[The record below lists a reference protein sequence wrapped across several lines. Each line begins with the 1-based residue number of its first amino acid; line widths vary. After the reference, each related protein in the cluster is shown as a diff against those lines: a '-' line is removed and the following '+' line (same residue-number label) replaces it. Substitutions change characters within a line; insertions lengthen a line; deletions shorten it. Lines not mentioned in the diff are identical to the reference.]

1 MRRRRMFIVLLLALV
16 SGVAAAFLAL
26 RFVSQSDSPVTSTRA
41 NTSEV
46 VVAARDLQLGSVL
59 TPQDIKLIE
68 WPGNSLPVGYSSS
81 TEEVLGRG
89 LITSVAE
96 NEPLLSSKLA
106 LSEAGGGLPIVIPEG
121 QRAVSVQVDE
131 VVAVSGFV
139 LPGNRVDVL
148 VTLDQAT
155 YSDNPITKVIMQ
167 NVAVLSAGQ
176 IIAPDANGTPQV
188 VSTSTLLVTPEEA
201 ERLVLAA
208 TKGRIQF
215 ALRNTLDMDSLST
228 SGVRVS
234 GLVPGGQ
241 PVRRT
246 TTRRRAPVPR
256 RAPSIEVIR
265 GAEVTTETVPPGGS
279 E

>member
-26 RFVSQSDSPVTSTRA
+26 RFVRQNDNPIATTRA
-41 NTSEV
+41 NLSEV
-46 VVAARDLQLGSVL
+46 VVAARDLPLGSVL

-89 LITSVAE
+89 LITPVAE
-96 NEPLLSSKLA
+96 NEPLLSTKMA

-121 QRAVSVQVDE
+121 SRAVSVQVDE

-167 NVAVLSAGQ
+167 NVAVLAVGQ
-176 IIAPDANGTPQV
+176 IIASDANGTPIV

-201 ERLVLAA
+201 ERLVMAA

-215 ALRNTLDMDSLST
+215 ALRNTLDLDSLST
-228 SGVRVS
+228 NGMRLT

-246 TTRRRAPVPR
+246 TTRRSAPAPR
-256 RAPSIEVIR
+256 RAPQIEVIR
-265 GAEVTTETVPPGGS
+265 GADITTETVPGGS
-279 E
+279 Q

>member
-16 SGVAAAFLAL
+16 SGVAAAYLAL
-26 RFVSQSDSPVTSTRA
+26 NVLNQRESPIATTRA
-41 NTSEV
+41 NLSEV
-46 VVAARDLQLGSVL
+46 VVAARDLPLGSVL
-59 TPQDIKLIE
+59 TAQDIKLVE
-68 WPGNSLPVGYSSS
+68 WPGNTLPVGYSSS

-89 LITSVAE
+89 LITPVAE
-96 NEPLLSSKLA
+96 NEPLLSTKMALA
-106 LSEAGGGLPIVIPEG
+106 EAGGGLPIVIPEG

-131 VVAVSGFV
+131 VVAVAGFV

-155 YSDNPITKVIMQ
+155 YSDNPITKLIMQ
-167 NVAVLSAGQ
+167 NIAVLSAGQ
-176 IIAPDANGTPQV
+176 IIAQDANGTPQV

-215 ALRNTLDMDSLST
+215 ALRNTLDLDSLT
-228 SGVRVS
+228 TPGMRVT

-246 TTRRRAPVPR
+246 TTSRRSAPAPR
-256 RAPSIEVIR
+256 RAPQIEVIR
-265 GAEVTTETVPPGGS
+265 GADVETETVPGDS
-279 E
+279 Q